1 MGRQSELLGVWAEG
15 RIEKYLTSKGMH
27 VVDTRYASR
36 FGEIDLVFFDGDV
49 LVFGEVK
56 YRSSLAY
63 GTPLEAVT
71 PDKQRKLR
79 LCARQYLSEKGT
91 EDCPCRFDVIALW
104 KENGRFKV
112 RHIKNA
118 F

>member
-1 MGRQSELLGVWAEG
+1 MGRQSELMGVWAER
-15 RIEKYLTSKGMH
+15 RIERYLISKGMQM
-27 VVDTRYASR
+27 VASRYASR
-36 FGEIDLVFFDGDV
+36 FGEIDLIFYDGEV

-56 YRSSLAY
+56 YRSTLSF
-63 GTPLEAVT
+63 GSPMEAVT

-79 LCARQYLSEKGT
+79 LCARQYLRDTGT
-91 EDCPCRFDVIALW
+91 EDRPCRFDVIALW
-104 KENGRFKV
+104 KEGERLKV